1 MKLNNEFTVS
11 APLDRTWETL
21 LDVERVGSC
30 LPGAQMDPA
39 DESGLYRGRM
49 KMKLGPMAMAYEGT
63 ARLVEVDE
71 DAHVTVMDVQGR
83 EAKGQGTAAATIRN
97 TLEEAPGGTRVK
109 VETDLQV
116 TGRQAQFG
124 RGIME
129 DVAGRMLG
137 QFAQQLEELITAGP
151 AATGANGAGPA
162 AASATATHLDPGATG
177 EERTGSG
184 SSARPA
190 GGDEDVL
197 DVGSVVGGVVTKNL
211 PLVAGLLALVLALLA
226 GARAARGRRR
236 SLRVELRL

>member
-97 TLEEAPGGTRVK
+97 TLEEAPEGTRVR

-137 QFAQQLEELITAGP
+137 QFAQQLEALITAGP
-151 AATGANGAGPA
+151 AAGTANGGGPA
-162 AASATATHLDPGATG
+162 AASATATHLGMG
-177 EERTGSG
+177 EDAGPAGRPG
-184 SSARPA
+184 SSARPSA
-190 GGDEDVL
+190 ADDVL
-197 DVGSVVGGVVTKNL
+197 DVGSVMSGMLTKNL
-211 PLVAGLLALVLALLA
+211 PVIAGVVALLLLLFI
-226 GARAARGRRR
+226 GPRIRGRGRR
-236 SLRVELRL
+236 SLRLELRL